1 MSSFDGHKKTIQRK
15 DDVINNLM
23 KMLELGSSN
32 DVTIQLIDGDIKA
45 NKDVLIASSDYFAT
59 MFSNDAYNECKN
71 GVVPMKDVKKVV
83 MEGLVTFM
91 FSGELDLEKFD
102 ILHLLEL
109 MNLAQF
115 MLLDGLFKDIESYIE
130 QNLHELVATAKIAF
144 EGLPLIYKFNLT
156 NIKLLFTALISASS
170 FLMLDEAEGA
180 AMFFKLP
187 INIVKDLMDWK
198 SGSMASPI
206 VRFKAFD
213 LWFHE
218 ENYAIAAEEQKMI
231 LDCFDLK
238 DFTAKDLVDHVRK
251 TGFYEDEEIDDRLS
265 YLLDQHEEE
274 VNDIKEIFNMERSFA
289 ENEISEL
296 KKQLQEE
303 REISASWKEKYEREK
318 ERLRRVP
325 TRIRNRARQ
334 IGGSSLEQL
343 MEASSASFGRPSQLE
358 EVHVPIW
365 D

>member
-1 MSSFDGHKKTIQRK
+1 
-15 DDVINNLM
+15 
-23 KMLELGSSN
+23 
-32 DVTIQLIDGDIKA
+32 
-45 NKDVLIASSDYFAT
+45 
-59 MFSNDAYNECKN
+59 
-71 GVVPMKDVKKVV
+71 
-83 MEGLVTFM
+83 M

-115 MLLDGLFKDIESYIE
+115 MLLDGLFNDVESYIDD
-130 QNLHELVATAKIAF
+130 NLYRLVTTAKIAF
-144 EGLPLIYKFNLT
+144 EALSLTYKFNLT
-156 NIKLLFTALISASS
+156 HFKLVFTALISAPR
-170 FLMLDEAEGA
+170 FLNLDEEEGA
-180 AMFFKLP
+180 AMFLQLP
-187 INIVKDLMDWK
+187 SNIVKDLMDW
-198 SGSMASPI
+198 GGLASPI
-206 VRFKAFD
+206 VRFKAFVF
-213 LWFHE
+213 WINERTFPCT
-218 ENYAIAAEEQKMI
+218 AEDQKMI
-231 LDCFDLK
+231 LDSFNLR

-274 VNDIKEIFNMERSFA
+274 VNDIKDIFTMERSFA

-296 KKQLQEE
+296 KKHLQEE
-303 REISASWKEKYEREK
+303 RKISASWKEKYERER

-343 MEASSASFGRPSQLE
+343 MEASSLSFGRPRQLE
-358 EVHVPIW
+358 EVQVPIW